1 MTWFFDEEFEYF
13 DEDTNNYYNVSWNVT
28 SDEVHITK
36 INEMSGDDFWK
47 FNENLAGEIMD
58 YIDMEYVNDEDFW
71 FDKSHPEL

>member
-13 DEDTNNYYNVSWNVT
+13 DEDTNIYYNVSWNVT